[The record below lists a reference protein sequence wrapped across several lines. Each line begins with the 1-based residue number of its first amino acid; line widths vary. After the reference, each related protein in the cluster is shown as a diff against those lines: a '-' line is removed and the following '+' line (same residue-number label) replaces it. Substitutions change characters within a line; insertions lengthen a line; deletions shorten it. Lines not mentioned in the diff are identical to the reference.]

1 MTNPNLQKT
10 ELENF
15 IDLINLC
22 SQVTFTQQHI
32 QLSIPQGLAVIEG
45 RFENTYI
52 TITATPQSP
61 IQGDKLVKYRRID
74 LSTDF
79 GSIQSTFT
87 YPTGTPAST
96 IVNDVKNLYGILPD
110 SNILSESITQ
120 NRFKI
125 KADPLSLIYTGEKEL
140 YINYV

>member
-1 MTNPNLQKT
+1 MANPNLQKT

-22 SQVTFTQQHI
+22 SEVEFSQDHFQI
-32 QLSIPQGLAVIEG
+32 SIPQKLAYVEG
-45 RFENTYI
+45 KFENTYI
-52 TITATPQSP
+52 TLTATQQSP
-61 IQGDKLVKYRRID
+61 VPGDKVVKYRRID

-79 GSIQSTFT
+79 GTVQSTFT

-96 IVNDVKNLYGILPD
+96 IVNDVKAIYGILPD
-110 SNILSESITQ
+110 SNIISESITL

-125 KADPLSLIYTGEKEL
+125 SADPLSLIYVGEKEL
-140 YINYV
+140 YINYI